1 MLFRS
6 DAVVGGTYS
15 LSPYVLD
22 EGAEGVNST
31 AENTQNLVEDIV
43 NISSKM
49 KENKAIAKTLQEST
63 DIFAIF

>member
-1 MLFRS
+1 MKTQLKRLIP
-6 DAVVGGTYS
+6 YS
-15 LSPYVLD
+15 
-22 EGAEGVNST
+22 